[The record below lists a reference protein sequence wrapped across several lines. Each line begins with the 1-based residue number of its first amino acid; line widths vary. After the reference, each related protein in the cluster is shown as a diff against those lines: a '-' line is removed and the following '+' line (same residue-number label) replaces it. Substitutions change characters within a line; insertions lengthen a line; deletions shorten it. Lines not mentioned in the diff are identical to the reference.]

1 VVRKVVGPFGGEFGD
16 EILCWIPHL
25 RHVFGD
31 DFLAISR
38 GGTESW
44 YPGEVINAYDYFSAD
59 EWSKLFVQRL
69 TRQTHT
75 KQKELDE
82 FDRLILDRIGLE
94 TDFHPGAIYSQDRRW
109 LPRAPF
115 HRFKPVPRYP
125 GLPERYVAVRFY
137 ENDWL
142 GKKKL
147 RIPVPDVTGDLPTV
161 GLRLKTLIDNHRESV
176 FTADYM
182 VEYEPLDSFRVLSQV
197 ISHAEHFCCNY
208 GSFPFLSLSYG
219 IPTTAYAGGTTN
231 SWHMK
236 LERKLAGGTP
246 FELVRLP

>member
-1 VVRKVVGPFGGEFGD
+1 VVRKVVGPFNGEFGD
-16 EILCWIPHL
+16 EILCWIPHV
-25 RHVFGD
+25 RHIYGD
-31 DFLAISR
+31 DILAISR

-44 YPGEVINAYDYFSAD
+44 YPGEVINVYEYFSVE
-59 EWSKLFVQRL
+59 EWVALANERAM
-69 TRQTHT
+69 RERHT
-75 KQKELDE
+75 KQKTLDA
-82 FDRLILDRIGLE
+82 FDRLILDRVGLE

-147 RIPVPDVTGDLPTV
+147 RLPMPKVTWDLPTV
-161 GLRLKTLIDNHRESV
+161 GLKLKTMIDCHVEA
-176 FTADYM
+176 FFEADIL

-246 FELVRLP
+246 FELVRL